1 MKLSILIIEDNEQ
14 NMYMLSYLLEKS
26 NFKVLKAYNGIDGL
40 KLASEN
46 KPDII
51 LIDIQ
56 LPDMDGYEICNKLS
70 HNGLSKNTV
79 FITVTSYA
87 MGGDKEKSMEAGAD
101 GYIEK
106 PIDPDTFIEQMMSI
120 YKIKNKKLNE
130 NDSNC

>member
-26 NFKVLKAYNGIDGL
+26 NYNVLKAYNGSDGL
-40 KLASEN
+40 KLAHEH

-56 LPDMDGYEICNKLS
+56 LPDMDGYEICNKLAF
-70 HNGLSKNTV
+70 NGLPKNTV
-79 FITVTSYA
+79 YITVTSYA
-87 MGGDKEKSMEAGAD
+87 MGGDKEKSIEAGAD

-106 PIDPDTFIEQMMSI
+106 PIDPDTFVKQMKTI
-120 YKIKNKKLNE
+120 YNLKN
-130 NDSNC
+130 